1 MRGLLDAIPLIF
13 AQAGAAARPAD
24 GNNMW
29 SLLPYLA
36 IPVLFYFMFIRPN
49 MQQERKRKQMLEAL
63 KKNDRVLTSAGIYGT
78 VMSIDPEGDRV
89 VLRIDDDR
97 GVKVAFSRASVVR
110 VVEASADKEKDKAA
124 EAVQPGAAPK

>member
-1 MRGLLDAIPLIF
+1 MRF
-13 AQAGAAARPAD
+13 AL
-24 GNNMW
+24 
-29 SLLPYLA
+29 SLLYLA

-78 VMSIDPEGDRV
+78 VMSIDSEGDRV

-124 EAVQPGAAPK
+124 ETVQPGAAPK